1 MCPSLLLL
9 VLVTVGVVLGQQRPP
24 VILIDGYHLLC
35 KSENLTSPHDFGELE
50 QRLQSE
56 DVQVSFFGTCSFNS
70 KPSIEIMA
78 NTLGTMIRNLN
89 VPKVD
94 LVSHSMGGLIVRA
107 YLSGKQDTVGVFKPP
122 PDTHVR
128 KWVSIAT
135 PNFGAL
141 LPGVITGY
149 VPDQQTQEL
158 IPGNQF
164 LFDLATWNQ
173 NHDDLR
179 GVDTVGIIGNAGG
192 FWPFNGQSDGT
203 VAVTS
208 ASMSFALPDERTR
221 VLPYC
226 HGAGDLTA
234 ILGLGCNA
242 PPLARIQSDNPLS
255 WSIVDSFLKGTA
267 DWRSVGHSPSQD
279 GILSQYGG
287 VLRQPRNDL
296 DQPTGPIQDQ
306 TFVANPAR
314 IGGYSVVIDKP
325 GPRIT
330 IITPPQATMP
340 GLSLAS
346 GMRISIYGYNLD
358 KSTVTVNGQ
367 ILALN
372 DSGPNQLNALLADNV
387 SGLAKLTVRNNQG
400 SQTVNVFVVSL
411 PGLPFAGSM
420 SHLAVAGTWDT
431 IFYLVGTGQTSA
443 QVRFSQ
449 FGDNGNP
456 LSTTLNFPQQP
467 SSSNSLVA
475 SSIDRSIP
483 PNSLLVVDSTGL
495 DSQRVQT
502 GSARLAAAGKVDGF
516 AIFRAKASGQEAA
529 VPLETRNASSYLLA
543 FDNTGEVA
551 TGVAIDNISAQ
562 AAAVMVIIRDD
573 TGAQIGSDSIPL
585 VENGHS
591 AFVLASQYPATAN
604 KRGAMEIFTPVAG
617 QVSVLGIRFTPTG
630 TMTAIPALAN
640 VTADGGSMT
649 HVASGGG
656 WKTIIMLINTGT
668 GAAQAHLHIFDD
680 SGSPLSLPL
689 SFPQGGN
696 STSGSSLDRTLAGK
710 QVLVIE
716 STGPISSPLQ
726 TGSIQFT
733 TDGSVCGFGIL
744 RYEPSG
750 QEAVVP
756 LETRRASAYLLAF
769 DNTGGIAT
777 GVAVNSV
784 SSQPLTVPVV
794 IRDDTGAQIG
804 TGSISLAANS
814 HSAFMLASQFP
825 VTAGIRGIMEFDT
838 ALDGQISALGIR
850 ASSTHTF
857 TTLPTLVK

>member
-1 MCPSLLLL
+1 MRPSLLLL
-9 VLVTVGVVLGQQRPP
+9 FLITFGVVLGQQRPP

-35 KSENLTSPHDFGELE
+35 KPENLTSPHDFGELE
-50 QRLQSE
+50 QRLQAE
-56 DVQVSFFGTCSFNS
+56 DVKVFFFGTCSFNS
-70 KPSIEIMA
+70 KPSIEVLA
-78 NTLGTMIRNLN
+78 NALGAKIRNLY
-89 VPKVD
+89 VPEVD

-107 YLSGKQDTVGVFKPP
+107 YLSGKQDAPGMFTPP

-141 LPGVITGY
+141 LPGIISDY

-158 IPGNQF
+158 VPGTQF

-179 GVDTVGIIGNAGG
+179 GVDAVGIIGNAGG

-226 HGAGDLTA
+226 HWAGDLTA
-234 ILGLGCNA
+234 ILGLGCNG
-242 PPLARIQSDNPLS
+242 PPLARIQSDNGLS

-267 DWRSVGHSPSQD
+267 DWKSVGHSPSQD
-279 GILSQYGG
+279 RILSQYGG
-287 VLRQPRNDL
+287 ILRQPRNDL

-306 TFVANPAR
+306 TFVANPPR
-314 IGGYSVVIDKP
+314 MGGYSVVIDKP

-330 IITPPQATMP
+330 IITPSQATMP
-340 GLSLAS
+340 GLSLAP
-346 GMRISIYGYNLD
+346 GIRISIYGYNLD
-358 KSTVTVNGQ
+358 ASTVTVNGQ
-367 ILALN
+367 TLALN
-372 DSGPNQLNALLADNV
+372 DSVSNQLNALLPDNV
-387 SGLAKLTVRNNQG
+387 SGLAKLTVKNNQG
-400 SQTVNVFVVSL
+400 SQTINVFVASI
-411 PGLPFAGSM
+411 PGLAFAGSM

-456 LSTTLNFPQQP
+456 LSTTLKFPQQP
-467 SSSNSLVA
+467 SSSALLA
-475 SSIDRSIP
+475 SSIDRSIS

-495 DSQRVQT
+495 DSQPVQA

-516 AIFRAKASGQEAA
+516 AIFRTKASGQEAA

-543 FDNTGEVA
+543 FDNTGGVA

-562 AAAVMVIIRDD
+562 AANVLVIIRDD

-585 VENGHS
+585 AGNGHS
-591 AFVLASQYPATAN
+591 AFVLASQYPVTAN
-604 KRGAMEIFTPVAG
+604 KRGAIEIFTPLAG
-617 QVSVLGIRFTPTG
+617 QVSVIGIRVTPTG
-630 TMTAIPALAN
+630 AMTTIPALAN
-640 VTADGGSMT
+640 VTAAGGSMT

-656 WKTIIMLINTGT
+656 WKTIIVLINAGT
-668 GAAQAHLHIFDD
+668 AAAQAHLRMFDD
-680 SGSPLSLPL
+680 SGNPLSLPL

-696 STSGSSLDRTLAGK
+696 STSGSSLDRTLAAN
-710 QVLVIE
+710 QMLVVE
-716 STGPISSPLQ
+716 SMGPISFPLH
-726 TGSIQFT
+726 TGSVQFT
-733 TDGSVCGFGIL
+733 TDGSVSGFGIL

-756 LETRRASAYLLAF
+756 LESRRASAYLLAF

-777 GVAVNSV
+777 GIAVNSV

-794 IRDDTGAQIG
+794 IRDDTGAQIE
-804 TGSISLAANS
+804 TGSITLAANS
-814 HSAFMLASQFP
+814 HTAFVLASQFP
-825 VTAGIRGIMEFDT
+825 VTADISGTMEFDIP
-838 ALDGQISALGIR
+838 LGGQVSALGIR
-850 ASSTHTF
+850 ASSRHTF